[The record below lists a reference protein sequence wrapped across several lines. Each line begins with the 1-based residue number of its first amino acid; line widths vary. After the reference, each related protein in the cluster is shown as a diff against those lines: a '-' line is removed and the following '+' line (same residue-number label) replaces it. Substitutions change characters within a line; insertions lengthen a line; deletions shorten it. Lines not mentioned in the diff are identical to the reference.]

1 MLEKVIEAYLVQKV
15 KELGGIAYKF
25 TSPQRRSVPDRLCL
39 FPYGLMVFVEVK
51 APKRLPTEAQAREI
65 LRLQVMGF
73 SAITVSSKEQVYDFI
88 EWVKTK
94 IEEEKLCRQT
104 HEGLKRCQTTV
115 PGVEGSSLPSK

>member
-1 MLEKVIEAYLVQKV
+1 MLEKTIEAYLVQKV

-73 SAITVSSKEQVYDFI
+73 SAITVSSKEQVYAFI
-88 EWVKTK
+88 EFVKEK
-94 IEEEKLCRQT
+94 LEEERCRQT
-104 HEGLKRCQTTV
+104 HE
-115 PGVEGSSLPSK
+115 E